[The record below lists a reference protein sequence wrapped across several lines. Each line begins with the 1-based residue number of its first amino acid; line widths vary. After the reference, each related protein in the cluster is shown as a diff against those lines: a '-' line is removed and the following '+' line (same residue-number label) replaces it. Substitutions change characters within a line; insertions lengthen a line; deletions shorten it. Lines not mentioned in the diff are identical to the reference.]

1 MHEQSCKSNLKG
13 QSPMSLDTSTPEAAE
28 RKPDPRIRRTRLH
41 VIQTAR
47 AMLNEH
53 SEALTFTSVADR
65 AFVARQTLYKHWGT
79 VENLIAETIEVDR
92 VGSEADYDGLDVPA
106 RISLFLSRL
115 ISEIDPGTAAAIASL
130 IAASSYEPDSRK
142 AMNKLSNSLFELFQT
157 SVGQVTPDQFVQLV
171 APVIFLTIAGAPVS
185 DELVASLAE
194 RGAQLID

>member
-1 MHEQSCKSNLKG
+1 
-13 QSPMSLDTSTPEAAE
+13 MSLDTSTTEAVE
-28 RKPDPRIRRTRLH
+28 RKPDPRIRRTRIH

-92 VGSEADYDGLDVPA
+92 VGSENDYDGLDASA
-106 RISLFLSRL
+106 RTSLFLSRL
-115 ISEIDPGTAAAIASL
+115 ANEIDPGTASAIASL
-130 IAASSYEPDSRK
+130 IAASAYEPDSRK
-142 AMNKLSNSLFELFQT
+142 AMNKLNESLFDLFRT
-157 SVGQVTPDQFVQLV
+157 SVGSVSRDEFVQLV
-171 APVIFLTIAGAPVS
+171 APVIFLIIAGAPVS

-194 RGAQLID
+194 RGSQLIG